1 MALKTNENDLHK
13 NYEYGNMRLWTSMA
27 FLYDRYRDLWRIW
40 SFTTKF
46 EPEKFE
52 NNWDRNPGPK
62 KNRLKFDPNSEYD
75 IRWDFYIFENSIAG

>member
-1 MALKTNENDLHK
+1 MIYIKTMNMEIWD
-13 NYEYGNMRLWTSMA
+13 YGRQWLFYMIVIEI
-27 FLYDRYRDLWRIW
+27 YGE
-40 SFTTKF
+40 F
-46 EPEKFE
+46 EVLPEKFE